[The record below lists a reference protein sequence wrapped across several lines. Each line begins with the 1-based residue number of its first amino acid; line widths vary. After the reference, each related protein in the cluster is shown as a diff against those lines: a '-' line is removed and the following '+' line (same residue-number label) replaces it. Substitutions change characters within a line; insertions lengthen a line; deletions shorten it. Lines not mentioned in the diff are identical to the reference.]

1 MSKMHK
7 IYFYTL
13 TIPNETTEPGRERD
27 ISLCSFSAAGGL
39 GVGAGIVGASE
50 SGISAAV
57 ICFELRR
64 GGGNKDVIPGHWSGV
79 GGKGRGEGKGG
90 IVGVSDCQKLGSF
103 CDEIIL
109 SAMGVEGW
117 DIRVG
122 IVAGLDVWI
131 IEFAIVFKRD

>member
-1 MSKMHK
+1 MPES
-7 IYFYTL
+7 YFYTL

-27 ISLCSFSAAGGL
+27 ISLCSFSAVGGL
-39 GVGAGIVGASE
+39 GVGAASE

-64 GGGNKDVIPGHWSGV
+64 GGGNKDVIPCHWSGV
-79 GGKGRGEGKGG
+79 GGKGRGEGKVG
-90 IVGVSDCQKLGSF
+90 IVGVSNRQKLGSF
-103 CDEIIL
+103 CDEIIF

-122 IVAGLDVWI
+122 IVAGLVVWI
-131 IEFAIVFKRD
+131 KEFAIVFKRD

>member
-1 MSKMHK
+1 MMSNAR

-27 ISLCSFSAAGGL
+27 ISLCSFSAAGRL
-39 GVGAGIVGASE
+39 GVGAGIVGASA

-79 GGKGRGEGKGG
+79 GGKGRGEGEGG
-90 IVGVSDCQKLGSF
+90 IAGVSNFQKQSF
-103 CDEIIL
+103 CGEIIL

-122 IVAGLDVWI
+122 IAGLDVWI
-131 IEFAIVFKRD
+131 IEFANVFKRD

>member
-1 MSKMHK
+1 MSNAR

-50 SGISAAV
+50 SGNSATV

-79 GGKGRGEGKGG
+79 GGKGRGEGKE
-90 IVGVSDCQKLGSF
+90 GVSNCQKLGSF
-103 CDEIIL
+103 CDEIIF

-122 IVAGLDVWI
+122 IAGLDVWT
-131 IEFAIVFKRD
+131 IELAIVFKRD